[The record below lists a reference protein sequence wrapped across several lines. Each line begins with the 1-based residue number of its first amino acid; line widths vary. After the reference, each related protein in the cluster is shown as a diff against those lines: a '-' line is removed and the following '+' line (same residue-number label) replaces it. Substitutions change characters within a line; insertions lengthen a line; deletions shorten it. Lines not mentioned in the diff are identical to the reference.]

1 MTKDIFI
8 KVMKDVFRFEIKN
21 FKSWLMQVCRNAC
34 LIYLRDRKS
43 ISVEFKYKFME
54 PEEAKDFDKEEEKY
68 DRLVYCM
75 AQLSEEQR
83 QCVQMFFKKG
93 MKYQEIESETGFS
106 FKNIKSYLQNAKRNL
121 KNCMNKA

>member
-21 FKSWLMQVCRNAC
+21 FKSWLMQVFRNAC

-43 ISVEFKYKFME
+43 ISVEFEYKFME

-75 AQLSEEQR
+75 AQLSE
-83 QCVQMFFKKG
+83 
-93 MKYQEIESETGFS
+93 
-106 FKNIKSYLQNAKRNL
+106 
-121 KNCMNKA
+121 